1 LAKIIYKQE
10 VIGKTDNDIYKGL
23 GVAELVEFKREVL
36 RKGFAEKREITFNTD
51 LFGEKTFLVAVEP
64 VIGRD
69 GEAMGLNYIA
79 MDVSEQVDKRERLAR
94 IREQVAVQKAMETE
108 LHKTI
113 HITGSHLTWRY
124 CRAKMKL
131 KERI

>member
-1 LAKIIYKQE
+1 M
-10 VIGKTDNDIYKGL
+10 IGKTDHDIYKGV

-113 HITGSHLTWRY
+113 HITGSHLV
-124 CRAKMKL
+124 
-131 KERI
+131 